1 MRKDHCS
8 IPTHFKSLFFC
19 SVSGDIG
26 GNMGLF
32 LGCSLLTLFE
42 FVDLLWNFLT
52 FRANRVKH
60 VKGKSQCNSDSGT
73 L

>member
-1 MRKDHCS
+1 MGKDHCS
-8 IPTHFKSLFFC
+8 IPTHFQSLFFC
-19 SVSGDIG
+19 SVSADIG

-52 FRANRVKH
+52 FRASRVKH
-60 VKGKSQCNSDSGT
+60 VKDKPQCNSGSGT

>member
-1 MRKDHCS
+1 
-8 IPTHFKSLFFC
+8 
-19 SVSGDIG
+19 
-26 GNMGLF
+26 MGLF

-42 FVDLLWNFLT
+42 FVDLLWNVLT

-60 VKGKSQCNSDSGT
+60 AKGKPQCNSDSGT